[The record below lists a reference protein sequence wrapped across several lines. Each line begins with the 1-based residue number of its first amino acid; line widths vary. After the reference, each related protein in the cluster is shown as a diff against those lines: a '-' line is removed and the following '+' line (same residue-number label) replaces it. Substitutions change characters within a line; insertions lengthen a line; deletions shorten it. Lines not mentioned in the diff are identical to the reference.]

1 MSNEDK
7 HAEAEQK
14 PAKTE
19 SPKVDNENS
28 PGKQLTKAREALGL
42 TQKQIAVRLHL
53 RLHSVQAVEQDELEE
68 GVSVTFN
75 KGYVRLYAKLVHLDE
90 QAILEAY
97 DKIHKQNT
105 QPAKLQSFSRRVT
118 REAHDYRWNLVTIV
132 VVLLVLG
139 SVVGWWVQ
147 QSDSFKDS
155 QRFVAD
161 TFDSLF
167 SETQNT
173 QNADNINENPVI
185 NEADE
190 AADEADVV
198 RLNTGPEIT
207 DEAVAELDGSV
218 NEIEQDTGEVEVQN
232 QVRDTE
238 ENIEDSIEANI
249 ETNTDN
255 IIENTNEIVDEASE
269 QASEQINEIVD
280 NTSSLIGAD
289 KEYLVNDDGTVD
301 MAFTFNDDCW
311 VSVKDVNGE
320 VIAIGVKTKGR
331 VMQVSG
337 LPPIQVILG
346 TAQVVELN
354 FGGLDIDMSSYSG
367 GRSANFT
374 LPIEND

>member
-1 MSNEDK
+1 MSKEEK
-7 HAEAEQK
+7 QAKAGQTPVK
-14 PAKTE
+14 PETLSA
-19 SPKVDNENS
+19 DNENS

-42 TQKQIAVRLHL
+42 TQEQIAIRLHL
-53 RLHSVQAVEQDELEE
+53 RLRSIQAVEQDQPEE

-90 QAILEAY
+90 VALLEAY
-97 DKIHKQNT
+97 DKIHKQNN

-167 SETQNT
+167 NETQNT
-173 QNADNINENPVI
+173 QIPDSENESPLS
-185 NEADE
+185 NEADD

-198 RLNTGPEIT
+198 RLNTGPEIP
-207 DEAVAELDGSV
+207 DEAVAELDESL
-218 NEIEQDTGEVEVQN
+218 NQDEQDIGDDAIQN
-232 QVRDTE
+232 QVIDTKT
-238 ENIEDSIEANI
+238 NIEDNLENLG
-249 ETNTDN
+249 ENPND
-255 IIENTNEIVDEASE
+255 IIDSAVTTGNDIINVAREPLNEVVD
-269 QASEQINEIVD
+269 D
-280 NTSSLIGAD
+280 AD
-289 KEYLVNDDGTVD
+289 SFFGSGGDFIVNDDGTVD

-320 VIAIGVKTKGR
+320 VIAIGVKAKGR
-331 VMQVSG
+331 VMRVSG

-354 FGGLDIDMSSYSG
+354 FGGLEVDMSAYPG

>member
-1 MSNEDK
+1 MQSKVGQEPTK
-7 HAEAEQK
+7 AEA
-14 PAKTE
+14 
-19 SPKVDNENS
+19 PKVDNENS

-90 QAILEAY
+90 LPLLEAY
-97 DKIHKQNT
+97 DKIHKQNN

-155 QRFVAD
+155 QSFVAD

-173 QNADNINENPVI
+173 QSAESVNENPVS

-198 RLNTGPEIT
+198 RLNTGPEIP
-207 DEAVAELDGSV
+207 DEVVAEIDESV
-218 NEIEQDTGEVEVQN
+218 NELEQDIGEEEN
-232 QVRDTE
+232 QTQASDIE
-238 ENIEDSIEANI
+238 ENIEDNI
-249 ETNTDN
+249 DTVV
-255 IIENTNEIVDEASE
+255 ENTNDIVDEAGEEVSD
-269 QASEQINEIVD
+269 IID
-280 NTSSLIGAD
+280 NTSSFFGTDNDFLI
-289 KEYLVNDDGTVD
+289 NDDGTVD
-301 MAFTFNDDCW
+301 MTFTFNDDCW

-331 VMQVSG
+331 VMSVSG

-354 FGGLDIDMSSYSG
+354 FGGLDIDMSAYPG

>member
-1 MSNEDK
+1 MQSEPGQTPTK
-7 HAEAEQK
+7 AET
-14 PAKTE
+14 PI
-19 SPKVDNENS
+19 VDNENT

-53 RLHSVQAVEQDELEE
+53 RLHSIQAVEQDELEE

-90 QAILEAY
+90 QPLLEAY
-97 DKIHKQNT
+97 DKIHKQNN

-173 QNADNINENPVI
+173 QSTESVNENPLG
-185 NEADE
+185 NEANDV
-190 AADEADVV
+190 ADEADVV
-198 RLNTGPEIT
+198 RLNTGPQIP
-207 DEAVAELDGSV
+207 DEAVTEVEETVD
-218 NEIEQDTGEVEVQN
+218 EIEQGIDSEAGQDLTISSADNIDDVIDTVDDNSNDIIDSVITTTNDIVDDAGEQIDELVE
-232 QVRDTE
+232 D
-238 ENIEDSIEANI
+238 
-249 ETNTDN
+249 TNTLL
-255 IIENTNEIVDEASE
+255 S
-269 QASEQINEIVD
+269 
-280 NTSSLIGAD
+280 TSNG
-289 KEYLVNDDGTVD
+289 YQVNDDGTVD
-301 MAFTFNDDCW
+301 MTFTFNEDCW
-311 VSVKDVNGE
+311 VSVKDVNDE

-331 VMQVSG
+331 VMSVSG
-337 LPPIQVILG
+337 LPPIKIILG

-354 FGGLDIDMSSYSG
+354 FGGLDIDMSGYSG
-367 GRSANFT
+367 GQSANFT
-374 LPIEND
+374 LPLEND